1 MPELP
6 EVEVTRMG
14 LAPFVEGKVLRKAV
28 IRVKRLRSPVG
39 ELAQKLDAKTVL
51 QLSRRGKY
59 LVWHFVDAQ
68 GVKGWLVTHLGMS
81 GYWRVWQLPAPEPGV
96 HEHVDFV
103 FDDCLVRLTDVR
115 RFGDMCWF
123 DDDPFGQ
130 KPLADLGWE
139 PFDANVAA
147 EMFARAMRAKRRPVK
162 EVLMA
167 GDVVV
172 GCGILPEFTRQEQ
185 QAAFQKKGS
194 RRFLAPYR
202 AFCRKPL
209 MPAVQRCATFMELTA
224 LTATLRCAPMS
235 MAGRV
240 SLAASAAL
248 PSRELCRP
256 AAARFIVQNAKN
268 KKRIQASRVQA
279 QWPLA
284 GSV

>member
-139 PFDANVAA
+139 SFDANVTA

-172 GCGILPEFTRQEQ
+172 GCGNIYSSESL
-185 QAAFQKKGS
+185 
-194 RRFLAPYR
+194 FLAGIH
-202 AFCRKPL
+202 
-209 MPAVQRCATFMELTA
+209 PARTA
-224 LTATLRCAPMS
+224 SRISEKRLSALFGAIQSVLSQAIDAGGSTLRDFHGVDGVDGYFALRTNVY
-235 MAGRV
+235 GREG
-240 SLAASAAL
+240 
-248 PSRELCRP
+248 ELCRKCGSP
-256 AAARFIVQNAKN
+256 IKRIVQ
-268 KKRIQASRVQA
+268 
-279 QWPLA
+279 A
-284 GSV
+284 GRSTFYCPKCQK